1 MEVVMER
8 FQLGKYFQTISRVLM
23 HPKEFYA
30 ETATTQEESWSKPL
44 WSLILSAAIFSMASV
59 ISGMHPNPVLMGM
72 IFLINAVGMVFI
84 FSTLGY
90 GITGLLKGP
99 SVSFLKIFS
108 IYAYSSAAVLVLA
121 WMPFMLWITEIWRWW
136 LIGYGLVK
144 GCGISIKKVIVIL
157 SLSVILLVLF
167 FQITLNMTR

>member
-1 MEVVMER
+1 
-8 FQLGKYFQTISRVLM
+8 
-23 HPKEFYA
+23 
-30 ETATTQEESWSKPL
+30 
-44 WSLILSAAIFSMASV
+44 
-59 ISGMHPNPVLMGM
+59 GMHPNPVLMGM